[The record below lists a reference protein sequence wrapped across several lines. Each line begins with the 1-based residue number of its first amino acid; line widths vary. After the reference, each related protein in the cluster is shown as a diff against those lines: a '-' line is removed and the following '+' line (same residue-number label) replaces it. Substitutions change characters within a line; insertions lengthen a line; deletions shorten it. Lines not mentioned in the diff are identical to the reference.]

1 MRLFPCV
8 SRAFLTGLLLSVPAF
23 GDEPKSR
30 MITYQDADQT
40 LFALSLKPSAGA
52 PNAVSASKIA
62 IIVDTSATQ
71 SGPYR
76 SDSLELARRVLESL
90 PENSLASLIAS
101 DVESTILGV
110 GKPNGPE
117 IKDGL
122 KKLSK
127 TIPLGSTDLVA
138 AIQTAHQSLGAELD
152 SVILYIGDGFH
163 RCNLLEPKGFES
175 LIDKLRETRTTIHS
189 LAIGP
194 EADVEFLA
202 TLANHTGGVIYIHKN
217 IENSS
222 NQQIAAALAK
232 SCVSPVFWPTDS
244 KWPQGLVSHFPKA
257 VPPIRMDRD
266 SIVIGK
272 LASASWSGELKVAG
286 SWNGNQAVMSWN
298 VSSEKSNEDLGF
310 LPEVIEKAELD
321 QGLLLPTPGSEALL
335 SLGQMLMD
343 SSEMLLKDARFALH
357 SGDRKAAIAIAK
369 EALKRSPNNLSA
381 KNILETAEK
390 VEKPIKSNSAKAPIV
405 KFISAQVGGDDP
417 FGEPPAT
424 QPATTQQ
431 DPFGDDAPSAP
442 VVPPSVPTP
451 APVAPNAVTS
461 GSSMLDGA
469 GSGLGSAS
477 PMYDELA
484 NVGDLL
490 AEDEALRRV
499 SAQQLEAQVRA
510 EISAVRKAEIPGA
523 ANTDLS
529 SMKISLKSLLDQVR
543 RAPELDAGSRVRLER
558 MVSDA
563 IQKAARAEAAKREEV
578 ARQEAVRSSQSVTQR
593 LLADSERRQETIKQ
607 LVERYD
613 SLMRQQLFSDA
624 NTEVAPAVTAI
635 DRDSVIDIV
644 TNRESNIAANAQL
657 IEDVLSQRR
666 RAFVD
671 ALYLNELATVPF
683 VDEPPV
689 RYPPA
694 DVWQALSERR
704 LKRYGSIDL
713 SGGNAVERRIFN
725 SLNKPVAVEL
735 PGIGLSAVMKRW
747 AEDPDINIPIVIDER
762 ALEEEAISLDEQIT
776 LQLQTPV
783 SFRSA
788 LKLVLEPLNLTYV
801 IEDEVMRI
809 TTKTNSANVTRVYPV
824 GDLVVPN
831 MGGMGGGGMMGGM
844 GGGMMGGMGGGM
856 GGMGGG
862 MGGMGGG
869 MMGGMGGGMG
879 GMGGGMGGMF
889 DVNDAPTKAE
899 VDPWKLVSEIASED
913 KDVKLA
919 AEAKLSK
926 WVAQKMMDAKKSS
939 KSGLASEA
947 TAHFEEII
955 EVVSESMRQS
965 LPAVWMYDALSTAMQ
980 ANEYPAKDIRRV
992 LLSSI
997 DYGADE
1003 ASAFKVAKYF
1013 SSNGFKKEALSVLH
1027 DIERSTPGLKD
1038 VLELA
1043 LTLSVET
1050 EDQDAM
1056 RWASTAVL
1064 SQGWPDDYLPLIEK
1078 AILVAKSCYV
1088 RLAETKQSMK
1098 AYEFE
1103 QQLKTARVR
1112 DLVVRIVW
1120 TGEADIDLSVE
1131 EPTGSVCDAS
1141 NPRTPS
1147 GGLLLGDGSAFSK
1160 AAKDGFSETYVCS
1173 SGYAGTYRIVLKK
1186 VWGEL
1191 AGGKVTV
1198 NIVTDFGTPEQ
1209 KFEQKVITL
1218 EDNAIGAFLPVI
1230 VQNGHRKEPVSEAY
1244 LAKVRSA
1251 RAELGAVLAQAGAAP
1266 PPGAAGGAG
1275 AAAGGESSSGFDPL
1289 AWQAF
1294 LASQFG
1300 RRGQGNR
1307 GAMFGR
1313 GAVGYSPIITTI
1325 PSGTNLFAG
1334 PAVISGDRRYVR
1346 ATVSPM
1352 FSDIV
1357 AVDTFNFASGSGT
1370 NTGAGGGA
1378 GGGLGGGGLGGGAG
1392 GGFGGGGFGGGGAF

>member
-30 MITYQDADQT
+30 LITYQDADQT

-52 PNAVSASKIA
+52 PNAVVASKIA

-71 SGPYR
+71 SGSYR
-76 SDSLELARRVLESL
+76 SDSIELARRVLESL
-90 PENSLASLIAS
+90 PENSLTSLIAS

-117 IKDGL
+117 IQDGL
-122 KKLSK
+122 KKLDK

-138 AIQTAHQSLGAELD
+138 AIQTARQSLGLASD
-152 SVILYIGDGFH
+152 SAILYIGDGFH
-163 RCNLLEPKGFES
+163 RCNLLEPKGFEV

-194 EADVEFLA
+194 DADVEFLA

-217 IENSS
+217 IDNSS
-222 NQQIAAALAK
+222 NQQIAANLAK
-232 SCVSPVFWPTDS
+232 SCVTPVFWPTDS
-244 KWPQGLVSHFPKA
+244 KWPQGLVNHFPNV
-257 VPPIRMDRD
+257 VPPIRADRD
-266 SIVIGK
+266 SIIIGK
-272 LASASWSGELKVAG
+272 LSSAAWAGELKLAG
-286 SWNGNQAVMSWN
+286 SWNGSQAVMTWN
-298 VSSEKSNEDLGF
+298 VKSEESHEDLGF
-310 LPEVIEKAELD
+310 LPEVIEKAELN

-335 SLGQMLMD
+335 SLGRMLMD
-343 SSEMLLKDARFALH
+343 SSEVLVKDARFALH

-381 KNILETAEK
+381 KSILETAEK

-417 FGEPPAT
+417 FGEPPA
-424 QPATTQQ
+424 QPATKQQ
-431 DPFGDDAPSAP
+431 DPFGDDAPATP
-442 VVPPSVPTP
+442 VVPPSTPMP
-451 APVAPNAVTS
+451 APVAPSTATPAP
-461 GSSMLDGA
+461 SMLDDV

-499 SAQQLEAQVRA
+499 AAQQLEAQVRA
-510 EISAVRKAEIPGA
+510 EISAVRRAEIPGA
-523 ANTDLS
+523 ANADLS
-529 SMKISLKSLLDQVR
+529 SMKLSLKSLLDQVR
-543 RAPELDAGSRVRLER
+543 RAPELDAASRVRLER
-558 MVSDA
+558 MVADA

-578 ARQEAVRSSQSVTQR
+578 ARQEAVRSNQSVTQR
-593 LLADSERRQETIKQ
+593 LLADSDRRQETIKQ

-644 TNRESNIAANAQL
+644 TNRESNIAANVQL
-657 IEDVLSQRR
+657 MEDVLSKRR

-671 ALYLNELATVPF
+671 ALYLNELATIPF
-683 VDEPPV
+683 VDEPPI

-694 DVWQALSERR
+694 DVWQALSARR
-704 LKRYGSIDL
+704 LERYGSIDL
-713 SGGNAVERRIFN
+713 SGGNPAERRIFS
-725 SLNKPVAVEL
+725 SLSKPVAVEL
-735 PGIGLSAVMKRW
+735 QGLGLSAVMKRW

-776 LQLQTPV
+776 LQLQSPV

-831 MGGMGGGGMMGGM
+831 MGGMGGGGGMMGG
-844 GGGMMGGMGGGM
+844 MGGMGGGM

-869 MMGGMGGGMG
+869 MGGMGGGMGGMGGGMG

-889 DVNDAPTKAE
+889 DVNDTPTKAE
-899 VDPWKLVSEIASED
+899 ADPWKLVAEIASED

-955 EVVSESMRQS
+955 EVISESMRQS

-1003 ASAFKVAKYF
+1003 TSTLKVAKYL
-1013 SSNGFKKEALSVLH
+1013 SSNGFKKEALNVLH
-1027 DIERSTPGLKD
+1027 DIEKSTPGLKD

-1050 EDQDAM
+1050 EDQEAM

-1088 RLAETKQSMK
+1088 RLAESKQSMK

-1141 NPRTPS
+1141 NPRTAS

-1209 KFEQKVITL
+1209 KFEQKVVTL

-1230 VQNGHRKEPVSEAY
+1230 VQNGHRKEPVAEAY

-1251 RAELGAVLAQAGAAP
+1251 RAELGAVLAQAGAGAGAA
-1266 PPGAAGGAG
+1266 PGAGAGGAG
-1275 AAAGGESSSGFDPL
+1275 GGEASSGFDPL
-1289 AWQAF
+1289 AWQAY

-1307 GAMFGR
+1307 GPMFGR
-1313 GAVGYSPIITTI
+1313 GAVGYAPQITVI

-1357 AVDTFNFASGSGT
+1357 AVDTFNFASGAGT
-1370 NTGAGGGA
+1370 NTGAGGG
-1378 GGGLGGGGLGGGAG
+1378 GVGGGGAG
-1392 GGFGGGGFGGGGAF
+1392 GGIGGGGGGGGGFGGGGAF

>member
-8 SRAFLTGLLLSVPAF
+8 SRAFLTGLLLGTPAF
-23 GDEPKSR
+23 CDEATSR
-30 MITYQDADQT
+30 LITYQDADQT
-40 LFALSLKPSAGA
+40 LFALSLKPTASA
-52 PNAVSASKIA
+52 PNAVVASRIA

-71 SGPYR
+71 SGSYR
-76 SDSLELARRVLESL
+76 SDSMELARRVLESL
-90 PENSLASLIAS
+90 PENAMASLIAS

-110 GKPNGPE
+110 GKPNGTE
-117 IKDGL
+117 IQDGL

-138 AIQTAHQSLGAELD
+138 AIQTARQSLGATTD

-163 RCNLLEPKGFES
+163 RCNLLEPKGFEA
-175 LIDKLRETRTTIHS
+175 LIDKLRETRTTINS

-222 NQQIAAALAK
+222 NQQIAATLAK
-232 SCVSPVFWPTDS
+232 NCISPVFWPTES
-244 KWPQGLVSHFPKA
+244 KWSQGLVSHYPEV
-257 VPPIRMDRD
+257 VPPIRTDRD
-266 SIVIGK
+266 SIVVGK
-272 LASASWSGELKVAG
+272 LTNTTWAGELKVAG
-286 SWNGNQAVMSWN
+286 SWNGKQAVMSWN
-298 VSSEKSNEDLGF
+298 VKSEKSNEDLGF
-310 LPEVIEKAELD
+310 LPEVIEKAELN
-321 QGLLLPTPGSEALL
+321 QGLLMPTPGSDALL
-335 SLGQMLMD
+335 SLGRMLMD
-343 SSEMLLKDARFALH
+343 SSEVLVKDARFALH
-357 SGDRKAAIAIAK
+357 SGDRKAAISIAK
-369 EALKRSPNNLSA
+369 EALKRSPNSLSA
-381 KNILETAEK
+381 RNILEAAEK

-417 FGEPPAT
+417 FADPPAQPPAT
-424 QPATTQQ
+424 KQQ
-431 DPFGDDAPSAP
+431 DPFGDDAPATP
-442 VVPPSVPTP
+442 VVPPSTPMP
-451 APVAPNAVTS
+451 APVVPNEVNP
-461 GSSMLDGA
+461 GPSMLDSV

-510 EISAVRKAEIPGA
+510 EISAARKAEIPGA
-523 ANTDLS
+523 ANSDLGS
-529 SMKISLKSLLDQVR
+529 TKLSLKSLLDQVR
-543 RAPELDAGSRVRLER
+543 RAPELDAASRVRLER
-558 MVSDA
+558 MVADA
-563 IQKAARAEAAKREEV
+563 IQKAARAEALKREEI

-593 LLADSERRQETIKQ
+593 LLADSDRRQETIKQ

-657 IEDVLSQRR
+657 IEDVLSKRR

-694 DVWQALSERR
+694 DVWQALSRRR
-704 LKRYGSIDL
+704 LERYGSIDL
-713 SGGNAVERRIFN
+713 SGGNPAEKRIFS
-725 SLNKPVAVEL
+725 SLSKPVEVDL
-735 PGIGLSAVMKRW
+735 QGLGLSAVMKRW
-747 AEDPDINIPIVIDER
+747 AEYPNINIPIVIDER

-776 LQLQTPV
+776 LQLGTPV

-844 GGGMMGGMGGGM
+844 GGGMGGMGGGMGGMGGGM

-869 MMGGMGGGMG
+869 MGGMGGGMG
-879 GMGGGMGGMF
+879 GMGGMF
-889 DVNDAPTKAE
+889 DVTDSPEKTP
-899 VDPWKLVSEIASED
+899 VDPWKLVTEIASED
-913 KDVKLA
+913 RDVKLA
-919 AEAKLSK
+919 AEEKLSK
-926 WVAQKMMDAKKSS
+926 WVSRKMSDAKKAS
-939 KSGLASEA
+939 KSGAASEA

-955 EVVSESMRQS
+955 EVISESMRQS

-1003 ASAFKVAKYF
+1003 ASILKVAKYL
-1013 SSNGFKKEALSVLH
+1013 SGNGFKKEALNVLH
-1027 DIERSTPGLKD
+1027 DIEKSTPGLKD

-1043 LTLSVET
+1043 LNLSVET

-1088 RLAETKQSMK
+1088 RLAETKQAMK

-1120 TGEADIDLSVE
+1120 TGDADIDLSVE
-1131 EPTGSVCDAS
+1131 EPAGSVCDAA
-1141 NPRTPS
+1141 NQRTAS
-1147 GGLLLGDGSAFSK
+1147 GGLLLGDSSAFSK
-1160 AAKDGFSETYVCS
+1160 SAKDGFSETYVCS

-1198 NIVTDFGTPEQ
+1198 NIVTDYGTPEQ
-1209 KFEQKVITL
+1209 KFEQKVVTL
-1218 EDNAIGAFLPVI
+1218 DDNAIGAFLPVQ

-1251 RAELGAVLAQAGAAP
+1251 RAELGAVLAQAGVPAG
-1266 PPGAAGGAG
+1266 GAAAGAGAG
-1275 AAAGGESSSGFDPL
+1275 AAAAAGGNESSGFDPL
-1289 AWQAF
+1289 AWQYF
-1294 LASQFG
+1294 MASQFG
-1300 RRGQGNR
+1300 GRGQGNR
-1307 GAMFGR
+1307 GPMFGR
-1313 GAVGYSPIITTI
+1313 GAVGYAPQITVI
-1325 PSGTNLFAG
+1325 PSGTFLQAG

-1346 ATVSPM
+1346 ATVSPN

-1357 AVDTFNFASGSGT
+1357 AVDTFNFASGAST

-1378 GGGLGGGGLGGGAG
+1378 GGGIGGGGGVGGGAG
-1392 GGFGGGGFGGGGAF
+1392 GGFGGGGAF